1 METKTLPDLKAMKPW
16 PETVSRSTNVEIAN
30 PEHFARTMQFASDN
44 GLSEQFATTFAR
56 LMQLV
61 AQQGGVIWPDD
72 LKTPSFVWR
81 GCGMVGGFI
90 FHASS
95 REWSIHT

>member
-1 METKTLPDLKAMKPW
+1 MRTL
-16 PETVSRSTNVEIAN
+16 
-30 PEHFARTMQFASDN
+30 QFASDN
-44 GLSEQFATTFAR
+44 MLSDEFAR
-56 LMQLV
+56 TFQRLMILL
-61 AQQGGVIWPDD
+61 AQQGGVIWPDGQD
-72 LKTPSFVWR
+72 VPSFVWR